1 MIPRMLSLESGVKKI
16 VSSIRFRNSG
26 LKVAFRTPS
35 TAVRVSSSIV
45 SPCVSS
51 KNCEPILLVIII
63 TVFLKST
70 TRPLESVK
78 RPSSN
83 TCNKI
88 LNTSGCAFSI
98 SSKRT
103 IVYGLRRTASVNW
116 PPSSYPTY
124 PGGAPTK
131 RDTECFSI
139 YSLMSIRTIWSSE
152 SNKSSARAF
161 ASSVLPTPVGPR
173 NKKLPIGRLGFCNP
187 ARERRTAEATFCTAS
202 S

>member
-1 MIPRMLSLESGVKKI
+1 MLSLESGVKKI

-35 TAVRVSSSIV
+35 TAVREFLHRLYLLVF
-45 SPCVSS
+45 SS

-88 LNTSGCAFSI
+88 LNTSGCAFQFHLI
-98 SSKRT
+98 ERLYMDYDEQLLL
-103 IVYGLRRTASVNW
+103 IG

-131 RDTECFSI
+131 RDTECFPYIHSCRYEPYGLLSRI
-139 YSLMSIRTIWSSE
+139 NLLQE
-152 SNKSSARAF
+152 LLQ
-161 ASSVLPTPVGPR
+161 VLSYQP
-173 NKKLPIGRLGFCNP
+173 L
-187 ARERRTAEATFCTAS
+187 
-202 S
+202 